1 MGVRV
6 EGKIPAAIPSLVE
19 GALSSNR
26 EKMTI
31 KGLGAL
37 LVGYWQLIPPLTQ
50 ALLWVMVGDIVLGIA
65 VAIKTKNLS
74 RQIMFDGVTKKVTVL
89 VLMGVAAVLNPHVQP
104 LIGIDLVRAA
114 SFFYLAYEV
123 TSVVRNAAI
132 LEVPVFNQLQD
143 VLRYFHVASGDRK
156 NLPNNPAAAPNV
168 GAPGKDQPK

>member
-1 MGVRV
+1 MDS
-6 EGKIPAAIPSLVE
+6 KIPAAIPNLVE
-19 GALSSNR
+19 GALSTNR
-26 EKMTI
+26 EKAAI

-37 LVGYWQLIPPLTQ
+37 VVGYWQMIPPLTQ
-50 ALLWVMVGDIVLGIA
+50 ALLWVMVGDIILGVA
-65 VAIKTKNLS
+65 VAVKLKNLS
-74 RQIMFDGVTKKVTVL
+74 RQVMFDGITKKVTVL

-156 NLPNNPAAAPNV
+156 NLPNDPAVAPNV
-168 GAPGKDQPK
+168 GTPGGDKPK